1 MNESSY
7 TSYLRGPVVPWW
19 AARLSGDG
27 AVMPWFA
34 RKRSA
39 RQRPHGASR
48 SLESCSFD
56 REIIPKWPNNSGEWN
71 MMAFT
76 QIDSDRLMFPAGTW
90 EHFRKIWNLFAF
102 RSQSPFENWTTS
114 GFWVHGAGFVAGNWS
129 ISWPKFLCETI
140 GWVGKRWH
148 LLGYG
153 LTEFVLFLVFK
164 HTKPSI
170 LEACTTW
177 VHCGYTWSP
186 LSFLRKIFELVS
198 WVWVYLQIWVY
209 ARGKMMINHD
219 KTKNKPW

>member
-1 MNESSY
+1 MMG
-7 TSYLRGPVVPWW
+7 RQAWRWRRDAVICQKKIR
-19 AARLSGDG
+19 ARRD
-27 AVMPWFA
+27 
-34 RKRSA
+34 
-39 RQRPHGASR
+39 R
-48 SLESCSFD
+48 SLESCSFH

-114 GFWVHGAGFVAGNWS
+114 GFWVHGAGFVAVNWS
-129 ISWPKFLCETI
+129 ISWPNFLGETI
-140 GWVGKRWH
+140 GLSWDKVAP
-148 LLGYG
+148 LGLRTHRICAVFG
-153 LTEFVLFLVFK
+153 IQVVFK

-186 LSFLRKIFELVS
+186 LSFLRTIFELVS

-209 ARGKMMINHD
+209 ARGKMMINHYKTMIKPKSNRD
-219 KTKNKPW
+219 KTW